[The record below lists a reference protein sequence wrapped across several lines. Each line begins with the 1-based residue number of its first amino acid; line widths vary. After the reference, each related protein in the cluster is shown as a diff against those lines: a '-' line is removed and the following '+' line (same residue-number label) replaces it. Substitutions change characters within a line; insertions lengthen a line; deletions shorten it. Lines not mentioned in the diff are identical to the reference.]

1 MLEDEKEKFKKQS
14 LVSKSINFFMR
25 IFFTYL
31 NPSKDYLMTLAETFM
46 DISGTFQSQYLKSAL
61 KLLNFIFNFSETLIV
76 DPVKILHNWPRQKSK
91 KILASKIITK
101 HQRNCSFKSVDFVFV
116 DWIWL
121 NWVKTQ
127 KTMNPRVKRLI
138 DMEKMKQEH
147 DLGSGLYVF
156 WVNASVTKF

>member
-1 MLEDEKEKFKKQS
+1 
-14 LVSKSINFFMR
+14 
-25 IFFTYL
+25 
-31 NPSKDYLMTLAETFM
+31 M

-101 HQRNCSFKSVDFVFV
+101 HQRNCSFQSVDFDFV

-156 WVNASVTKF
+156 WVNASVKKF